1 MDKISLQTF
10 ISVAEHRSFSLAASS
25 LFMTQ
30 PAISKRIKLLE
41 HQLSCRLIDRN
52 AKVIALTQAGCEL
65 LPRAKLILKEME
77 NCQQLMTDL
86 SGKTMG
92 ALSLATSHHIGLH
105 RLPPVLQQFVQQHPK
120 VELDLKFMDS
130 ETACHAVDNNELEM
144 AIVTLP
150 NKQWKNLNTQS
161 IWTDHLAIICNKQHP
176 LNQQKTVK
184 LVDLLNYPAIL
195 PSKGTFTRNIIEEK
209 LKEYRTSI
217 QISMETNYL
226 ETIKML
232 VSVGLGW
239 SILPSNMLANQHDVK
254 ILKIN
259 EFSAQRQLGFVTNK
273 HRTLSNPASALIQ
286 LLSEQLMHQN

>member
-10 ISVAEHRSFSLAASS
+10 ISVAEHRSFSLAAST

-30 PAISKRIKLLE
+30 PAISKRIKMLE
-41 HQLSCRLIDRN
+41 QQLSCRLLDRN
-52 AKVIALTQAGCEL
+52 TKAITLTQAGCAL
-65 LPRAKLILKEME
+65 LPRAKLILKEMD

-92 ALSLATSHHIGLH
+92 TLPLATSHHIGLH
-105 RLPPVLQQFVQQHPK
+105 RLPPVLKDFVQQHPK

-130 ETACHAVDNNELEM
+130 ETACQAVDSNELEI

-150 NKQWKNLNTQS
+150 DKHWKNLHTDI
-161 IWTDHLAIICNKQHP
+161 IWTDHLVIICNKQHP
-176 LNQQKTVK
+176 LNLLKT
-184 LVDLLNYPAIL
+184 LTLENLLDFPAIL
-195 PSKGTFTRNIIEEK
+195 PSKGTFTRTIIEEK
-209 LKEYRTSI
+209 LKKYRTSL

-239 SILPSNMLANQHDVK
+239 SILPKNMLTNQHDIS
-254 ILKIN
+254 ILTIK
-259 EFSAQRQLGFVTNK
+259 EFSAQRQLGYVTNK
-273 HRTLSNPASALIQ
+273 HRSLSNPAFALTQ
-286 LLSEQLMHQN
+286 LLTHSTH